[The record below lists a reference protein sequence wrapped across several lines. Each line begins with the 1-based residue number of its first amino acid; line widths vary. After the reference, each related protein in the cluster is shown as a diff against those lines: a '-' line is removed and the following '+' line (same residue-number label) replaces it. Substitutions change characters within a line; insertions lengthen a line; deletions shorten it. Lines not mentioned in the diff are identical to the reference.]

1 MIHAKLR
8 ITGTRPRIE
17 KILERFLIYE
27 LSIQETADS
36 SILKLSV
43 PTPAAL
49 KEIARRLKAKKDR
62 PGTKVEILEM
72 EME

>member
-1 MIHAKLR
+1 MIHAKLK
-8 ITGTRPRIE
+8 ITGTKPKIE
-17 KILERFLIYE
+17 KILDNFLIYNFSLHE
-27 LSIQETADS
+27 DS
-36 SILKLSV
+36 GSVILELSV

-72 EME
+72 TE